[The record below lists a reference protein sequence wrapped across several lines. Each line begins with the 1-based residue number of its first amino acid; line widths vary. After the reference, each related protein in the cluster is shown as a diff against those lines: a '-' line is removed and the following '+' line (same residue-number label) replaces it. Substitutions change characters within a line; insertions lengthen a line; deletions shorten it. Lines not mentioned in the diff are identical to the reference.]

1 MCSTSRKDDSKSCDF
16 DGLVKCMED
25 KAAAK
30 LQGCFA
36 KIQDTEDSTFK
47 LVNDWLRV
55 LVADTH
61 DVFAADI
68 VS

>member
-25 KAAAK
+25 EAAAK

-36 KIQDTEDSTFK
+36 KQDTEDSSFK
-47 LVNDWLRV
+47 LVNDRLRV
-55 LVADTH
+55 LIGDTH
-61 DVFAADI
+61 DVFPADI